1 MSTPA
6 QTGVHAVEQTLFFTL
21 LQLIVIIIA
30 ARLAGEAARRMGQP
44 RAVGEMVAGLV
55 LGPSLFGQLFPG
67 LSDILFHST
76 SPMPVSIISQIGL
89 ILLMF
94 QIGMDFDFSHLNDKK
109 NRRAVSWISI
119 FCIGLPFGLGIAI
132 GKLSA
137 PYLAPGI
144 PVLPY
149 SLFVG
154 TALAIT
160 AVPIL
165 GRIMAEYDLTQT
177 KIGAIAISSAAINDV
192 VGWLLLALISAL
204 GASRFSFT
212 GTLTQLVMLAL
223 YVVVSWWVVRPV
235 LQRLVRRFMPATGDL
250 PGNLL
255 AVMLATVFISSMCTY
270 KIGIFAIF
278 GGFMMGVLVHDLPQF
293 TAAWKRS
300 VGSFVVVFFLPIFF
314 TYTGLR
320 TNIAGLDSASLW
332 NWCALLMAAAVIGK
346 VGGAWL
352 GARMAGLSQ
361 EQSSII
367 GVLMNTR
374 ALMELIV
381 LNVGYDMGFLP
392 HSVFTMLVIM
402 AIGTTIMTGPAL
414 RSQLPRIG
422 HAVPIGIDA

>member
-1 MSTPA
+1 MTTPV
-6 QTGVHAVEQTLFFTL
+6 QSGVHAVEQTLFFTL
-21 LQLIVIIIA
+21 LQLVVIIIA

-67 LSDILFHST
+67 LSDVLFHSA

-192 VGWLLLALISAL
+192 IGWLLLALISAL
-204 GASRFSFT
+204 GASQFSFT
-212 GTLTQLVMLAL
+212 GTLTQLGMLAL
-223 YVVVSWWVVRPV
+223 YVLASWWVVRPV
-235 LQRLVRRFMPATGDL
+235 LHRLVRRFMPSTGDL

-255 AVMLATVFISSMCTY
+255 AVMLAAVFISSMCTY

-422 HAVPIGIDA
+422 HAVPVGIDA

>member
-1 MSTPA
+1 MSTA
-6 QTGVHAVEQTLFFTL
+6 AASGVHEIEQTLFFTL
-21 LQLIVIIIA
+21 LQLIVIIAA
-30 ARLAGEAARRMGQP
+30 ARFAGNLARRMGQP
-44 RAVGEMVAGLV
+44 RAVGEMIAGLI
-55 LGPSLFGQLFPG
+55 LGPSLFGHLFPG
-67 LSDILFHST
+67 FSELLFHST
-76 SPMPVSIISQIGL
+76 SPVPISIISQIGL

-109 NRRAVSWISI
+109 NRRAVSWISLL
-119 FCIGLPFGLGIAI
+119 CIGLPFGLGVAIA
-132 GKLSA
+132 KVSA
-137 PYLAPGI
+137 PYLAPNI
-144 PVLPY
+144 PLLPY
-149 SLFVG
+149 CLFVG

-177 KIGAIAISSAAINDV
+177 KVGAIAISSAAINDV
-192 VGWLLLALISAL
+192 VGWLMLALISAL
-204 GASRFSFT
+204 GAAQFSLAS
-212 GTLTQLVMLAL
+212 TLTQLATLAL
-223 YVVVSWWVVRPV
+223 YVAVCWWVVRPLLHRV
-235 LQRLVRRFMPATGDL
+235 VKHFKPVAGEL

-255 AVMLATVFISSMCTY
+255 ATMLVAIFISSMCTY

-278 GGFMMGVLVHDLPQF
+278 GGFMLGVLVHDLPEF
-293 TAAWKRS
+293 VAAWKRT

-346 VGGAWL
+346 VGGAYL
-352 GARMAGLSQ
+352 GARLAGLSQ
-361 EQSSII
+361 HQASTI

-402 AIGTTIMTGPAL
+402 AIATTIMTGPAL
-414 RSQLPRIG
+414 RNQLPKIG
-422 HAVPIGIDA
+422 HAIPAGIDA